1 LSLHQNMSNL
11 ISMSNVAGVPISKYD
26 LNETLNLFCRF
37 IDNKEKRR
45 ICVTPVNNIV
55 WANQDKEL
63 MALYS
68 TSDMN
73 LADGVP
79 VVWAS
84 RFLNDPVGGRVTGL
98 DILPAFSEISAHR
111 GYTSF
116 YMGAKE
122 GVAELLA
129 ENFSKRYPGLKISGI
144 YSPPHANKF
153 TEIENEKI
161 IAMINDVNPD
171 ILWVSLTSPKQDF
184 WIAEHF
190 HRLNV
195 RIAIGVGGAFE
206 VCSGVIDRSPMW
218 MQRYG
223 LEWLFRFSQEP
234 KRLFRRYFVEAPKFI
249 PLIILQ
255 KWRILFGRQIDEI

>member
-1 LSLHQNMSNL
+1 MNNL
-11 ISMSNVAGVPISKYD
+11 IPKSNIAGVLISKHD
-26 LNETLNLFCRF
+26 LTETLKLFCNF
-37 IDNKEKRR
+37 IDNNEKRR

-55 WANQDKEL
+55 WANRDKEL
-63 MALYS
+63 MTLYN

-98 DILPAFSEISAHR
+98 DVLPAFSKISASR

-122 GVAELLA
+122 GVARLLA
-129 ENFSKRYPGLKISGI
+129 ENFSKIYSGLNIVGV
-144 YSPPHANKF
+144 YSPPFAKKF
-153 TEIENEKI
+153 TDIENEKI
-161 IAMINDVNPD
+161 ISMINNVKPD

-190 HRLNV
+190 ERLNV

-206 VCSGVIDRSPMW
+206 VCSGVIDRAPKW
-218 MQRYG
+218 MQRNG
-223 LEWLFRFSQEP
+223 LEWFYRFSKEP
-234 KRLFRRYFVEAPKFI
+234 RRLFRRYFLEAPVFFF
-249 PLIILQ
+249 LIIQQ
-255 KWRILFGRQIDEI
+255 KFGVQRKQYMRQHDVG

>member
-1 LSLHQNMSNL
+1 MSKP
-11 ISMSNVAGVPISKYD
+11 ISNSNIAGVPISKYNLD
-26 LNETLNLFCRF
+26 ETLKLFCDF
-37 IDNKEKRR
+37 IDNNEKRR

-55 WANQDKEL
+55 WANEDKEL
-63 MALYS
+63 MTLYN

-84 RFLNDPVGGRVTGL
+84 QLLNDPVRGRVTGL
-98 DILPAFSEISAHR
+98 DVLPAFSKISAGR

-129 ENFSKRYPGLKISGI
+129 KGFSERYPGLKIVGV
-144 YSPPHANKF
+144 YSPPFANRF
-153 TEIENEKI
+153 SDIENDKI
-161 IAMINDVNPD
+161 ISLINTAKPD

-190 HRLNV
+190 QRLHV
-195 RIAIGVGGAFE
+195 KIAIGVGGAFE
-206 VCSGVIDRSPMW
+206 VCAGVIDRAPRW
-218 MQRYG
+218 MQRNG
-223 LEWLFRFSQEP
+223 LEWFYRFLKEP
-234 KRLFRRYFVEAPKFI
+234 RRLFRRYFLEAPVFFFLVLQQKFSV
-249 PLIILQ
+249 
-255 KWRILFGRQIDEI
+255 GRKSNT

>member
-1 LSLHQNMSNL
+1 MSNL
-11 ISMSNVAGVPISKYD
+11 IPKSNVAGVSISKYG
-26 LNETLNLFCRF
+26 LTETLKMFCCF

-55 WANQDKEL
+55 WANQDKKL
-63 MALYS
+63 LTLYN

-84 RFLNDPVGGRVTGL
+84 RFLNDPIHGRVTGL
-98 DILPAFSEISAHR
+98 DVLPEFSKISASR

-122 GVAELLA
+122 GVAESLK
-129 ENFSKRYPGLKISGI
+129 ENFIKKYPGLKIAGV
-144 YSPPHANKF
+144 YSPPFAKKF
-153 TEIENEKI
+153 TDIENEKI
-161 IAMINDVNPD
+161 IAMINDVRPD

-190 HRLNV
+190 HRLNI

-206 VCSGVIDRSPMW
+206 VCSGIIDRSPLW
-218 MQRYG
+218 MQRNG
-223 LEWLFRFSQEP
+223 LEWFYRFLKEP
-234 KRLFRRYFVEAPKFI
+234 RRLFRRYFLEAPVFFI
-249 PLIILQ
+249 LILRQ
-255 KWRILFGRQIDEI
+255 KLGMQKQPSSQYDVN

>member
-1 LSLHQNMSNL
+1 MSKL
-11 ISMSNVAGVPISKYD
+11 IPKSNVAGVPISKYD
-26 LNETLNLFCRF
+26 LAETLQLFCDF

-55 WANQDKEL
+55 WANQDEEL
-63 MALYS
+63 MTLYN

-84 RFLNDPVGGRVTGL
+84 RFLNDPVSGRVTGL
-98 DILPAFSEISAHR
+98 DVLPSFSKISAQR

-122 GVAELLA
+122 GVAKLLA
-129 ENFSKRYPGLKISGI
+129 DNFSKRYPGLKIVGV
-144 YSPPHANKF
+144 YSPPFAKKF
-153 TEIENEKI
+153 EEIENEKI
-161 IAMINDVNPD
+161 ITLINTANPD

-190 HRLNV
+190 NRLNV
-195 RIAIGVGGAFE
+195 KIAIGVGGAFD
-206 VCSGVIDRSPMW
+206 VCAGMIDRSPLW
-218 MQRYG
+218 MQRKG
-223 LEWLFRFSQEP
+223 LEWFYRFTKEP
-234 KRLFRRYFVEAPKFI
+234 RRLFRRYFLEAPLFFR
-249 PLIILQ
+249 LILQ
-255 KWRILFGRQIDEI
+255 QKFGARIKNPIRHDVN

>member
-1 LSLHQNMSNL
+1 MSNP
-11 ISMSNVAGVPISKYD
+11 IPSSNVAGVPISKYD
-26 LNETLNLFCRF
+26 LTETLKLFCSF

-55 WANQDKEL
+55 WANRDKEL
-63 MALYS
+63 MTLYN

-84 RFLNDPVGGRVTGL
+84 RFLNDPVCGRVTGL
-98 DILPAFSEISAHR
+98 DVLPAFSKISAHR

-122 GVAELLA
+122 GVAELLS
-129 ENFSKRYPGLKISGI
+129 ENLSKIYPGLKIAGV
-144 YSPPHANKF
+144 YSPPFAKKF
-153 TEIENEKI
+153 THTENEKI
-161 IAMINDVNPD
+161 IAMINNAKPD

-184 WIAEHF
+184 WIADHF
-190 HRLNV
+190 QRLNV

-206 VCSGVIDRSPMW
+206 VSSGVIERAPLW
-218 MQRYG
+218 MQQNG
-223 LEWLFRFSQEP
+223 LEWFYRFLKEP
-234 KRLFRRYFVEAPKFI
+234 RRLFRRYFLEAPVFFF
-249 PLIILQ
+249 LILQ
-255 KWRILFGRQIDEI
+255 QKFGRAKRTLQRST

>member
-1 LSLHQNMSNL
+1 MSKF
-11 ISMSNVAGVPISKYD
+11 IPKSNVAGVLISKYE
-26 LNETLNLFCRF
+26 LSETLQMFCNF

-45 ICVTPVNNIV
+45 VCVTPVNNIV
-55 WANQDKEL
+55 WANQNKEL
-63 MALYS
+63 MTLYN

-84 RFLNDPVGGRVTGL
+84 RFLKDPVRGRVTGL
-98 DILPAFSEISAHR
+98 DVLPEFSKIAAIR

-129 ENFSKRYPGLKISGI
+129 DNFSKRYPGLKIVGV
-144 YSPPHANKF
+144 YCPPFAKKF
-153 TEIENEKI
+153 TDIENEKI
-161 IAMINDVNPD
+161 IRLINTANPD

-184 WIAEHF
+184 WIAENF

-206 VCSGVIDRSPMW
+206 VCAGVIDRAPLW
-218 MQRYG
+218 MQRNG
-223 LEWLFRFSQEP
+223 LEWFYRFLKEP
-234 KRLFRRYFVEAPKFI
+234 RRLFRRYFLEAPLFFI
-249 PLIILQ
+249 LILQ
-255 KWRILFGRQIDEI
+255 QKFNCRIKSPIRHDVN

>member
-1 LSLHQNMSNL
+1 MTNLFPSSN
-11 ISMSNVAGVPISKYD
+11 IAGVPISKYD
-26 LNETLNLFCRF
+26 LTTTLELFCRF
-37 IDNKEKRR
+37 IDDKEKRR
-45 ICVTPVNNIV
+45 VCVTPVNNIV

-63 MALYS
+63 MAVYN

-84 RFLNDPVGGRVTGL
+84 RFLNNPVRGRVTGL
-98 DILPAFSEISAHR
+98 DVLPAFSEISAQR

-122 GVAELLA
+122 GVAELL
-129 ENFSKRYPGLKISGI
+129 SKRLPMRYPGLKVAGV
-144 YSPPHANKF
+144 YCPPFAKKF
-153 TEIENEKI
+153 SDAENDKI
-161 IAMINDVNPD
+161 IAMINDVSPD

-206 VCSGVIDRSPMW
+206 VSAGLIDRSPLW
-218 MQRYG
+218 MQQNG
-223 LEWLFRFSQEP
+223 LEWVYRFSKEP
-234 KRLFRRYFVEAPKFI
+234 RRLFKRYFLDAPVFFLLIFRQKFGF
-249 PLIILQ
+249 LRSGLVN
-255 KWRILFGRQIDEI
+255 R

>member
-1 LSLHQNMSNL
+1 MSNL
-11 ISMSNVAGVPISKYD
+11 IPKSNVAGVLISKNN
-26 LNETLNLFCRF
+26 LTETLQLFCNF

-55 WANQDKEL
+55 WANQDREL
-63 MALYS
+63 MNLYN

-84 RFLNDPVGGRVTGL
+84 RFLNNPVRGRVTGL
-98 DILPAFSEISAHR
+98 DVLPAFSEISARR

-129 ENFSKRYPGLKISGI
+129 ENFSKRYPRLTIAGF
-144 YSPPHANKF
+144 YSPPFAKKF
-153 TEIENEKI
+153 TDIENEKMI
-161 IAMINDVNPD
+161 SMINNVSPD

-206 VCSGVIDRSPMW
+206 VCSGVIERSPLW

-223 LEWLFRFSQEP
+223 LEWLYRFVQEP

-249 PLIILQ
+249 PLIFLQ
-255 KWRILFGRQIDEI
+255 KWRMVFGRQMDKT

>member
-1 LSLHQNMSNL
+1 MINL
-11 ISMSNVAGVPISKYD
+11 IPKSYVAGVPISKYN
-26 LNETLNLFCRF
+26 LAETLQVFCSF
-37 IDNKEKRR
+37 IDNNEKRR

-55 WANQDKEL
+55 WANQDRDL
-63 MALYS
+63 MTLYN

-84 RFLNDPVGGRVTGL
+84 RFLNDPIHGRVTGL
-98 DILPAFSEISAHR
+98 DVLPAFSKISASR

-122 GVAELLA
+122 GIAELLA
-129 ENFSKRYPGLKISGI
+129 ENFTKRYPGLKIAGV
-144 YSPPHANKF
+144 YSPPFAKKF
-153 TEIENEKI
+153 SAIENEKI
-161 IAMINDVNPD
+161 VTMINNVSPD

-190 HRLNV
+190 DRLNI

-206 VCSGVIDRSPMW
+206 VGSGVIDRSPLW
-218 MQRYG
+218 MQRNG
-223 LEWLFRFSQEP
+223 LEWFYRFLKEP
-234 KRLFRRYFVEAPKFI
+234 RRLFRRYFLEAPVFFILILRQKFGMRKE
-249 PLIILQ
+249 PLNQNDIS
-255 KWRILFGRQIDEI
+255 